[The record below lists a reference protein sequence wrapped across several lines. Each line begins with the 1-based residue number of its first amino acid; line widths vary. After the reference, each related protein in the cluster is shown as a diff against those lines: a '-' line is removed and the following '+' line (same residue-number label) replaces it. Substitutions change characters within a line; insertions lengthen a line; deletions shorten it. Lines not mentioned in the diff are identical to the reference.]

1 MGAHVELTVYARERL
16 PVWVSVIHQQ
26 VWVPGAVLLEATRVV
41 LNAIDRELG
50 LIEETAANLF
60 QVHGASVAAELA
72 SRLDLSGRLCAASQS
87 ADQDCE
93 NGNLPKIQRTSSFA
107 EPGLTVSSVRR

>member
-26 VWVPGAVLLEATRVV
+26 VWVPGAVLLEASRVI

-60 QVHGASVAAELA
+60 QVHSASVAAELA
-72 SRLDLSGRLCAASQS
+72 SGLDHCGRLCATSQS
-87 ADQDCE
+87 GDQDCE
-93 NGNLPKIQRTSSFA
+93 SDNVPNIQRASSFA
-107 EPGLTVSSVRR
+107 